1 MATQT
6 QTPFSSR
13 LTDFANRSDFREILR
28 PLVGLL
34 IITGVFLIIAPT
46 FRQWAAIKDVLE
58 NSTVLFIMATGT
70 TIILISGG
78 LDLSVGSILALV
90 SVVTGSL
97 LIADVPWWLAVIGGL
112 AAGTMCGLFNGLIIV
127 GTRIPTLIATLGTQ
141 LIFRGFGNMIGA
153 GKDMHRFPPEFNWL
167 GAGATGPLI
176 ISAIALVVI
185 WFILSRTQ
193 AGFHA
198 YAIGGNEEVARL
210 SGVPVNRRKLLYYS
224 LGGLMAAL
232 ASIVQTSRL
241 NFAHVNRGQGDELWA
256 IAAVVIG
263 GTSMFGGI
271 GGVGRTVI
279 GVLMIRVLQAGLI
292 HMRVA
297 SFWQQVATGAVLI
310 IAVWLDYLQRRA
322 REKA

>member
-13 LTDFANRSDFREILR
+13 LTDFANRSEFREILR

-70 TIILISGG
+70 TIVLISGG

-97 LIADVPWWLAVIGGL
+97 LIANVPWWLAVIGGL
-112 AAGTMCGLFNGLIIV
+112 VAGTFCGLLNGLIIV

-167 GAGATGPLI
+167 GAGSTGPLI

>member
-1 MATQT
+1 M
-6 QTPFSSR
+6 
-13 LTDFANRSDFREILR
+13 NRSEFREILR
-28 PLVGLL
+28 PLVGLIVVTL
-34 IITGVFLIIAPT
+34 VFMVLAPT
-46 FRQWAAIKDVLE
+46 FRQPAAIKDVLE

-70 TIILISGG
+70 TVVLISGG

-97 LIADVPWWLAVIGGL
+97 LLADVAWWLAVLGGL
-112 AAGTMCGLFNGLIIV
+112 VAGVLCGVINGMIIV

-141 LIFRGFGNMIGA
+141 LIFRGFANMIGA
-153 GKDMHRFPPEFNWL
+153 GKDMHRFPPEFQWL
-167 GAGATGPLI
+167 GAGATGPLLM
-176 ISAIALVVI
+176 SLLAFLVV

-193 AGFHA
+193 IGYHA
-198 YAIGGNEEVARL
+198 YAIGGSEEVARL
-210 SGVPVNRRKLLYYS
+210 SGVPVNRRKVFYYA
-224 LGGLMAAL
+224 LGGLMAGL

-292 HMRVA
+292 HLHVA
-297 SFWQQVATGAVLI
+297 AFWQQVFTGAVLI
-310 IAVWLDYLQRRA
+310 VAVWLDYLQRRA